1 MRSSSSNLSE
11 SRSVDVS
18 GETAPLSSSEL
29 QGETKLVSSEHPCSG
44 ASVKQRAPF
53 LLELFCGSAGV
64 TAQFIAQG
72 GRALGM
78 DHVLNKARMKGPAAV
93 DLSSKASQKLVMKEI
108 RDGRVDACLLAPPYG
123 TLSRALRTAAFPEG
137 VPRLSG
143 LDRLRVRQANKLYS
157 FCQQV
162 FQACVRHQV
171 LCIVEGPATSRVWET
186 KWFTGLTSA
195 FHFEQFDACMYGS
208 AHFTQTALLTTAPLP
223 HLRAKCNNRH
233 HHAPWNARERSEM
246 WTFKSAG
253 ATQYTAL
260 LCKAIVTQMKAWLE
274 SHGKSM
280 QECDSLKDHA
290 AAVQSHKRP
299 RHTRG
304 PLLLQDFKTKVHVQ
318 VPLDMDLP
326 PKIPDSAPHPLQ
338 GLPFGSKLL
347 SSLLR
352 GDSETRQRERQF
364 SVCVGHLESFSG
376 LPLTRRCQ

>member
-1 MRSSSSNLSE
+1 MRSSSLNLSE

-44 ASVKQRAPF
+44 TSVKQRVPF

-78 DHVLNKARMKGPAAV
+78 DHVLNKARMKGPAAKV

-123 TLSRALRTAAFPEG
+123 TSSRALRTAAFPEG

-171 LCIVEGPATSRVWET
+171 LCIVEGPATSRMWET
-186 KWFTGLTSA
+186 KWFTALTSA

-208 AHFTQTALLTTAPLP
+208 AHFTQTALLSTAPLP

-233 HHAPWNARERSEM
+233 QHAPWNARERSEM

-290 AAVQSHKRP
+290 AAVQSHKQP

-304 PLLLQDFKTKVHVQ
+304 PLLLQDFKAKVHVQ
-318 VPLDMDLP
+318 VSTGHGLASEDPGFSP
-326 PKIPDSAPHPLQ
+326 APFT
-338 GLPFGSKLL
+338 GLTPWVQAVVL
-347 SSLLR
+347 SVAR
-352 GDSETRQRERQF
+352 
-364 SVCVGHLESFSG
+364 
-376 LPLTRRCQ
+376 